1 MERPPVNP
9 APDRPRRARAWPWAL
24 GVGIAALAV
33 LGSDLA
39 AEPEFADEWA
49 YVSQAFY
56 VDLLAQPDHPLWLD
70 YPALDL
76 PPLPKY
82 LVGAALKTAG
92 YPLPPPAS
100 AVAWYRDT
108 SSRAGTHAMLTAA
121 RWPSV
126 ACGAIGCVALFAI
139 GTLARG
145 RALGLLAA
153 ALLLANPLYRML
165 ARRAMADAPTE
176 ALVLTTAA
184 IGLWAW
190 KGLVGDRLR
199 PWAGFGLLALAGI
212 PAGLA
217 VLAKL
222 NGGLGLMTLGA
233 WAVLGAALVEVP
245 ARRRLALLGGTAV
258 AGAVAFGVFVLGNPL
273 LTAAP
278 RPVPAAV
285 RGLAT
290 AGLVG
295 RTDAVIRH
303 RLGVP
308 RDQQTLFP
316 DDALETLPE
325 KAAAVAVQ
333 GFGRFGPL
341 GQKRLDPRR
350 RIWWFDSTRRYDWAQ
365 DAGAVAWLP
374 AVLAGAV
381 VLARRGRGERRAG
394 GPPASWAV
402 LVQAGLALLVVTA
415 FLPLAWD
422 RYFLGFQPGASL
434 LGAAALLAAF
444 DAARSLARRA
454 GGRP

>member
-1 MERPPVNP
+1 VTP
-9 APDRPRRARAWPWAL
+9 ARDRPRRAWAWAL
-24 GVGIAALAV
+24 GVGLVALGV
-33 LGSDLA
+33 LGHDLA
-39 AEPEFADEWA
+39 AEPEFVDEWA
-49 YVSQAFY
+49 YVSQSFY
-56 VDLLAQPDHPLWLD
+56 LDLLAQPDHPLWLD

-82 LVGAALKTAG
+82 LIGGALKAAG
-92 YPLPPPAS
+92 YRPPPPAAAAS
-100 AVAWYRDT
+100 WYRDT
-108 SSRAGTHAMLTAA
+108 SSRSGTRAMLVAA

-126 ACGAIGCVALFAI
+126 ICGAIGCVAMFAI

-145 RALGLLAA
+145 PGLGLAAA

-176 ALVLTTAA
+176 ALVLATAA
-184 IGLWAW
+184 LGLWAW
-190 KGLVGDRLR
+190 KGLVGRAWR
-199 PWAGFGLLALAGI
+199 PASGVLVLALAGI

-233 WAVLGAALVEVP
+233 WALLGSTLNDVP
-245 ARRRLALLGGTAV
+245 VRNRLALLGGTAL
-258 AGAVAFGVFVLGNPL
+258 AGLVAFAVFVAGNPL
-273 LTAAP
+273 MTADPQPAP
-278 RPVPAAV
+278 AGSRLAA
-285 RGLAT
+285 
-290 AGLVG
+290 AGPIG

-341 GQKRLDPRR
+341 GRKRFDARR
-350 RIWWFDSTRRYDWAQ
+350 QVWWFDSTRRYDRAQ
-365 DAGAVAWLP
+365 DLGAVAWLP
-374 AVLAGAV
+374 VVLVGAGVLARWGRRRRREGFAPVPWAVLA
-381 VLARRGRGERRAG
+381 
-394 GPPASWAV
+394 
-402 LVQAGLALLVVTA
+402 QAALALLVVTA

-422 RYFLGFQPGASL
+422 RYFLGLQPGASL
-434 LGAAALLAAF
+434 LGAAALVAAGE
-444 DAARSLARRA
+444 AILGRVRRA
-454 GGRP
+454 EAAP